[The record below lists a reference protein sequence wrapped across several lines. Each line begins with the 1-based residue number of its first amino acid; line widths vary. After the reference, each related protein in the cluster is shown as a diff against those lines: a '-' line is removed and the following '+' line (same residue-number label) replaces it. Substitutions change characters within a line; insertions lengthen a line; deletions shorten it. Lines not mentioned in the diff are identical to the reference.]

1 MIEPTSPRC
10 TPSGLI
16 MCAAAPA
23 ISGAAARLTEIGAA
37 LVRREPTGAWKAE
50 ASAVMPARSES
61 VVDRMLDCRGVFSDA
76 LARGVRRRQLWF
88 GGDAPSL
95 SLFLNP
101 KTVGRSPLPLD
112 IVNECQRGGGAAR
125 AAAASTTFTGQ

>member
-1 MIEPTSPRC
+1 
-10 TPSGLI
+10 
-16 MCAAAPA
+16 
-23 ISGAAARLTEIGAA
+23 
-37 LVRREPTGAWKAE
+37 
-50 ASAVMPARSES
+50 
-61 VVDRMLDCRGVFSDA
+61 MLDCRGVFSDA

-125 AAAASTTFTGQ
+125 AAAASTTFTGSVTTSFQVIWFLYCTALYQVSYQAL